1 MSGID
6 TSVLCKLL
14 FEEKKKKLEYLKSS
28 GKPLLLQCAL
38 LERNVC
44 EVRVLV
50 SKLGLDN
57 NICVRVSCRKN
68 SD

>member
-1 MSGID
+1 M
-6 TSVLCKLL
+6 
-14 FEEKKKKLEYLKSS
+14 LEYLKSS

-44 EVRVLV
+44 EVGVLV

>member
-1 MSGID
+1 MFC
-6 TSVLCKLL
+6 VNFYLRR
-14 FEEKKKKLEYLKSS
+14 KKRRMLEYLKSS

-50 SKLGLDN
+50 STLGLDN